1 MGLAPVVQ
9 RLSCAIHQLKLL
21 PISCSFGGS
30 VQEAVIAN
38 ITKTTIFIST
48 DLLPIDLK
56 LPEFIASGPKA
67 HQTEVNST
75 NSLV

>member
-9 RLSCAIHQLKLL
+9 RLGCAIHQLKLL
-21 PISCSFGGS
+21 PISYSFGGS

-48 DLLPIDLK
+48 DIQVK
-56 LPEFIASGPKA
+56 CFT
-67 HQTEVNST
+67 TEDGAIPRAAT
-75 NSLV
+75 WW

>member
-9 RLSCAIHQLKLL
+9 RLGCAIQQLNLS

-48 DLLPIDLK
+48 DIQVTC
-56 LPEFIASGPKA
+56 FA
-67 HQTEVNST
+67 TEGGAIPRALT
-75 NSLV
+75 WC